1 MNKLLSFFLLI
12 SISISFHAQVKLN
25 EASNANGTAFLQANG
40 STPDWIELFNS
51 SANITNL
58 QGLYLSDSK
67 SNLSKWAFPPLS
79 LAPNG
84 FTTLLANGNGS
95 SYLVNHFESPINTQ
109 AIWTYNVPNNNIA
122 NWTALG
128 FDDSKDRKSTRLNSS
143 HSSVSRMPSSA

>member
-58 QGLYLSDSK
+58 QGLENFNKLRILFCDNNDIDDLSQFQLDNRVRESLTYLK
-67 SNLSKWAFPPLS
+67 SP
-79 LAPNG
+79 
-84 FTTLLANGNGS
+84 
-95 SYLVNHFESPINTQ
+95 
-109 AIWTYNVPNNNIA
+109 
-122 NWTALG
+122 
-128 FDDSKDRKSTRLNSS
+128 
-143 HSSVSRMPSSA
+143 